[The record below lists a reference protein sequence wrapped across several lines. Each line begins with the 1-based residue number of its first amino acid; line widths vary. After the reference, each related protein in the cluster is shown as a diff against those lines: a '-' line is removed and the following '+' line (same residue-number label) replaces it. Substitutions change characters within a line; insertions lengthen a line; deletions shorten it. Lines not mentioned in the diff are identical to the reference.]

1 MSQEGT
7 RLKWENESGSMI
19 LTINGKEERAFSI
32 SRDFIEEFRKEFIN
46 TAGESTFKMIMRKL
60 LEKLGKKTG
69 DDVEANWDSF
79 EKFSDEQILPV
90 SSDGLNIPKEYK
102 PWDGKTRNLALL
114 PDVPMSLWTV
124 SSFQSFKEV
133 LFDVM
138 TEKGTNALINSAG
151 KKGGIAI
158 GGKFAKFLGW
168 NDWAKAVASVSEMAD
183 KLYPIMGWGKGGA
196 VLQKGKD
203 GKEMIL
209 LKIQHSYES
218 HGKKST
224 IPICSFTS
232 SQLNGLWSS
241 LAETLGGQ
249 AAEAREVKCTAK
261 GDSHCV
267 FAIKIKDKGAQPLD
281 WKEIAPEWEA
291 LA

>member
-1 MSQEGT
+1 MSQEGK
-7 RLKWENESGSMI
+7 RMKWENDTGTII
-19 LTINGKEERAFSI
+19 LTVDSKEERAFLI
-32 SRDFIEEFRKEFIN
+32 SHDFIEEFRKEFIN

-90 SSDGLNIPKEYK
+90 SADGLNIPKEYK
-102 PWDGKTRNLALL
+102 PWDGKTRNLILL
-114 PDVPMSLWTV
+114 PDIAMTLWTV

-133 LFDVM
+133 LNDVM
-138 TEKGTNALINSAG
+138 TEKGANALINSAG

-158 GGKFAKFLGW
+158 GNKFAKFLGW

-183 KLYPIMGWGKGGA
+183 KLYPIMGWGKGSA
-196 VLQKGKD
+196 ASQKGKD
-203 GKEMIL
+203 GKEMML
-209 LKIQHSYES
+209 LKIQHSYEA
-218 HGKKST
+218 HGKKSG
-224 IPICSFTS
+224 IPICTFTS
-232 SQLNGLWSS
+232 SQLNGLWNS

-261 GDSHCV
+261 GDAYCG
-267 FAIKIKDKGAQPLD
+267 FAIKIKDKGAPPLD
-281 WKEIAPEWEA
+281 WKELTPEWEA
-291 LA
+291 IA